1 MLYTEKMSRDNSEI
15 AKFLMTGRTWYFS
28 FIRNIYSWIHVQ
40 GMKWVCFVHK
50 LTEHKQY
57 FLYLSK
63 KNVICP
69 LKPCIHRRGMRFD
82 NVLGT
87 VRYIAVFWGVRP
99 HKRNSRETSVLQKIF
114 TSMWSVCLFVLWPVR
129 IWGGGVIWKLVVS
142 FLSSS

>member
-1 MLYTEKMSRDNSEI
+1 MLYTEKMSSDNSEI
-15 AKFLMTGRTWYFS
+15 TKFLMTGRTWYFS

-40 GMKWVCFVHK
+40 GMKWVCFVYK

-63 KNVICP
+63 KTVICP
-69 LKPCIHRRGMRFD
+69 LKPCIHRRGMCFD

-87 VRYIAVFWGVRP
+87 VRISLYTEVCA
-99 HKRNSRETSVLQKIF
+99 HTSATVVKPQYYRKYLQVCDQF
-114 TSMWSVCLFVLWPVR
+114 VCLFCGQFAF
-129 IWGGGVIWKLVVS
+129 GGGGYLEACGQ